1 MRTTMHAVALV
12 TLVALAALAACNKTS
27 ESSPMVTAPVGS
39 SAPRAT
45 TPPPPAP
52 STAPVASD
60 ETMMGP
66 GPAEENGADAG
77 NAQYRGCQQDGDCIA
92 VPRVGCCNNGWLEA
106 VSATQK
112 DAYAKSFVCPTPRP
126 MCPMY
131 VVHDTRTPK
140 CDPGTHLCTMVSA
153 HP

>member
-1 MRTTMHAVALV
+1 MPTTMHAVSLV
-12 TLVALAALAACNKTS
+12 TLVALASCNKTS
-27 ESSPMVTAPVGS
+27 ENSPMVTAPVGS
-39 SAPRAT
+39 SAPQAST
-45 TPPPPAP
+45 PPPAP
-52 STAPVASD
+52 SAPPAPAASD

-66 GPAEENGADAG
+66 GPAEDNGADAG
-77 NAQYRGCQQDGDCIA
+77 NAQYRACKQDGDCIA
-92 VPRVGCCNNGWLEA
+92 VPRVGCCSNGWLEA

-131 VVHDTRTPK
+131 IVHDTRTPK
-140 CDPGTHLCTMVSA
+140 CDPATHLCTMVGA